1 MDSSH
6 VFDSKECPES
16 TNFNMLR
23 ILCHDS
29 PVITSLLWM
38 SVITMLHSQIP
49 IYVISRMRFYGA
61 TQWQILVTAK
71 GVPLFSKRREGAIPE
86 HAD

>member
-1 MDSSH
+1 MGNIH
-6 VFDSKECPES
+6 GFDSKECPES
-16 TNFNMLR
+16 TNFNMLG

-38 SVITMLHSQIP
+38 GVITMLHSQIP
-49 IYVISRMRFYGA
+49 ISVISRMRFYGA

-71 GVPLFSKRREGAIPE
+71 GVPVFSKRREGEIPE
-86 HAD
+86 HVD